1 MFDWQTI
8 LVILAVFGA
17 LLYTGLRAWKR
28 INAFRLSRS
37 NSVCET
43 GCGSCQSSTSQKQPA
58 VKRTVLVDLTR
69 TSSARSSHLK

>member
-8 LVILAVFGA
+8 LVILAIFAA
-17 LLYTGLRAWKR
+17 LLYTGSRAWKR

-37 NSVCET
+37 NSACET
-43 GCGSCQSSTSQKQPA
+43 GCGSCSSSTPQKQPA

-69 TSSARSSHLK
+69 TPSARSSRLK